1 MKRKWSKLNLSNKCS
16 IKISVYFRQYSTS
29 CHFSKDESWVVLS
42 PIEKQ
47 IKVKVEQLGTPLKD
61 WNIRINYGIKT
72 GFNEAFII
80 DSSKRKQLIDEDPKS
95 EEIIRPLL
103 RGRDIKRY
111 SHEFADLHLI
121 TTFPSLKIDIEQYPA
136 VKQYLMGFGYDRL
149 KQTGDK
155 GARKKTN
162 NRWFE
167 TQDSISYWEDFFQQK
182 ILWAETM
189 RIRKEN
195 SERFPRFSYTTK
207 PFYTDKTC
215 FIAVGE
221 DLKYV
226 LAFLNSTVGRYQ
238 LSQTVSMMDNGGYL
252 MQKIYIE
259 QIKISTLDQKQKIQ
273 LIKLVDSLLDI
284 SDDELA
290 EGFENQIDT
299 IIFNSFGIEP
309 HEQKYLNNM
318 LAEPLERA

>member
-1 MKRKWSKLNLSNKCS
+1 
-16 IKISVYFRQYSTS
+16 
-29 CHFSKDESWVVLS
+29 
-42 PIEKQ
+42 
-47 IKVKVEQLGTPLKD
+47 
-61 WNIRINYGIKT
+61 
-72 GFNEAFII
+72 
-80 DSSKRKQLIDEDPKS
+80 
-95 EEIIRPLL
+95 
-103 RGRDIKRY
+103 
-111 SHEFADLHLI
+111 
-121 TTFPSLKIDIEQYPA
+121 
-136 VKQYLMGFGYDRL
+136 MGFGYDRL